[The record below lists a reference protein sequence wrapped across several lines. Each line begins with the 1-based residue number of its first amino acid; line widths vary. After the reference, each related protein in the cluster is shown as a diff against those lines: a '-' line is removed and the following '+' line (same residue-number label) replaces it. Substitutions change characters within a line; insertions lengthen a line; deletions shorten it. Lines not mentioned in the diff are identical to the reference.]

1 MVRILIIRLDICIF
15 GFPNSDLL
23 WKVANFQ
30 SPLVADWVALFVGR
44 VACDSRYGFPQ
55 NLWSLCYP
63 LLVHPDLDHF
73 PLFSFLWFCDV
84 VNAFFLHM
92 HCAKCTKNCHLTQ
105 KMPHCVTVAKMPNS
119 AMFAKESDCA
129 ELQKVHEIYKRWQI
143 VQIWHCH
150 CTELQKVATVHK
162 IFKRW
167 QIAQIWRKKSR
178 SILQN
183 LQKKIPHCATFA
195 KVTTLRVIQ
204 RTASTTLR
212 SLVCAKVKMAANILV
227 FKLHNRSPRFKHRLA
242 SSSHEHNFQR

>member
-1 MVRILIIRLDICIF
+1 MC
-15 GFPNSDLL
+15 NSQ
-23 WKVANFQ
+23 KVAT
-30 SPLVADWVALFVGR
+30 
-44 VACDSRYGFPQ
+44 
-55 NLWSLCYP
+55 
-63 LLVHPDLDHF
+63 
-73 PLFSFLWFCDV
+73 
-84 VNAFFLHM
+84 LH
-92 HCAKCTKNCHLTQ
+92 T
-105 KMPHCVTVAKMPNS
+105 KMPHCVTGAKTPNS
-119 AMFAKESDCA
+119 AKFAK
-129 ELQKVHEIYKRWQI
+129 
-143 VQIWHCH
+143 HCH

-183 LQKKIPHCATFA
+183 LQNKIPHCATFA